1 MLKKIIFFILFFFI
15 PLTAQSKN
23 NSEIIKKFT
32 EKFERL
38 NNIKFDFIQTGNG
51 PSETGT
57 CFLSYPKKLICRYE
71 GDEKKEIIIKD
82 NTLVIIKRKYQRVY
96 YYRVSDSAFATILDK
111 EKIIEQITNIKNISS
126 QDGKLFFEFN
136 NENST
141 SSLQLF
147 LNKDTLDIVGW
158 KTTGYDQQTIVFTIK
173 NSQINTDIIEK
184 FEIPEFNLFGNG
196 N

>member
-15 PLTAQSKN
+15 PLTAQSEN
-23 NSEIIKKFT
+23 NSEIVKKFT
-32 EKFERL
+32 KKFKTI
-38 NNIKFDFIQTGNG
+38 NNIKFDFIQTSNDS
-51 PSETGT
+51 SETGT

-71 GDEKKEIIIKD
+71 GDERKEIIIKD
-82 NTLVIIKRKYQRVY
+82 NTLAIIKRKYQRVY
-96 YYRVSDSAFATILDK
+96 YYRVSDSPFATILDK
-111 EKIIEQITNIKNISS
+111 EKIIEQITNIKNVSS

-173 NSQINTDIIEK
+173 NSQINTDTVEK
-184 FEIPEFNLFGNG
+184 FEIPEFNLFRNG
-196 N
+196 D

>member
-15 PLTAQSKN
+15 PLTVQSKN

-32 EKFERL
+32 EKFETI

-51 PSETGT
+51 PGETGT

-71 GDEKKEIIIKD
+71 GDEGKEIIIKD
-82 NTLVIIKRKYQRVY
+82 NTLAIIKRKYQRVY
-96 YYRVSDSAFATILDK
+96 YYRVSDSPFATILDK
-111 EKIIEQITNIKNISS
+111 EKIIEQITNIKNVYS

>member
-32 EKFERL
+32 EKFETI
-38 NNIKFDFIQTGNG
+38 NNIKFDFIQTSNDS
-51 PSETGT
+51 SETGT
-57 CFLSYPKKLICRYE
+57 CFLSYPKKLICRYA
-71 GDEKKEIIIKD
+71 GDEKKEIIIKN
-82 NTLVIIKRKYQRVY
+82 NTLAIIKRKYQRVY
-96 YYRVSDSAFATILDK
+96 YYRVSDSPFATILDK

-126 QDGKLFFEFN
+126 QDGRLFFEFN
-136 NENST
+136 NKNNT

-147 LNKDTLDIVGW
+147 LNEDTLDIVGW
-158 KTTGYDQQTIVFTIK
+158 KTTGYDQQTIVFKIK
-173 NSQINTDIIEK
+173 NSQINTDTVEK

>member
-15 PLTAQSKN
+15 HLTAQSEN
-23 NSEIIKKFT
+23 NSEIVKKFT
-32 EKFERL
+32 KKFKTI
-38 NNIKFDFIQTGNG
+38 NNIKFDFIQTSNDS
-51 PSETGT
+51 SETGT

-71 GDEKKEIIIKD
+71 GDERKEIIIKD
-82 NTLVIIKRKYQRVY
+82 NTLAIIKRKYQRVY
-96 YYRVSDSAFATILDK
+96 YYRVSDSPFATILDK
-111 EKIIEQITNIKNISS
+111 EKIIEQITNIKNVYS

-173 NSQINTDIIEK
+173 NSQINTDTVEK
-184 FEIPEFNLFGNG
+184 FEIPEFNLFRNG
-196 N
+196 D

>member
-15 PLTAQSKN
+15 PLTAQSEN
-23 NSEIIKKFT
+23 NSEIVKKFT
-32 EKFERL
+32 KKFKTI
-38 NNIKFDFIQTGNG
+38 NNIKFDFIQTSNDS
-51 PSETGT
+51 SETGT

-71 GDEKKEIIIKD
+71 GDERKEIIIKD
-82 NTLVIIKRKYQRVY
+82 NTLAIIKRKYQRVY
-96 YYRVSDSAFATILDK
+96 YYRVSGSPFATILDK
-111 EKIIEQITNIKNISS
+111 EKIIEQITNIKNVSS

-173 NSQINTDIIEK
+173 NSQINTDTVEK
-184 FEIPEFNLFGNG
+184 FEIPEFNLFRNG
-196 N
+196 D

>member
-32 EKFERL
+32 EKFETI
-38 NNIKFDFIQTGNG
+38 NNIKFDFIQTSNDS
-51 PSETGT
+51 SETGT

-82 NTLVIIKRKYQRVY
+82 NTLAIIKRKYQRVY
-96 YYRVSDSAFATILDK
+96 YYQVSDSPFSTILDK
-111 EKIIEQITNIKNISS
+111 EKIIAQITNIKNVSS

-184 FEIPEFNLFGNG
+184 FKIPEFNLFGNG

>member
-15 PLTAQSKN
+15 PLTAQSEN
-23 NSEIIKKFT
+23 NSEIVKKFT
-32 EKFERL
+32 KKFKTI
-38 NNIKFDFIQTGNG
+38 NNIKFDFIQTSNDS
-51 PSETGT
+51 SETGT

-71 GDEKKEIIIKD
+71 GDERKEIIIKD
-82 NTLVIIKRKYQRVY
+82 NTLAIIKRKYQRVY
-96 YYRVSDSAFATILDK
+96 YYRVSGSPFATILDK
-111 EKIIEQITNIKNISS
+111 EKIIEQITNIKNVSS

-158 KTTGYDQQTIVFTIK
+158 KTTGYDQQTIVFKIK
-173 NSQINTDIIEK
+173 NSQINTDTVEK
-184 FEIPEFNLFGNG
+184 FEIPEFNLFRNG
-196 N
+196 D

>member
-1 MLKKIIFFILFFFI
+1 MLKKIIFFILFFFS
-15 PLTAQSKN
+15 PLTAQSKD
-23 NSEIIKKFT
+23 NSEIVKKFT
-32 EKFERL
+32 EKFETI

-71 GDEKKEIIIKD
+71 GDEEKEIIIKD
-82 NTLVIIKRKYQRVY
+82 NTLAIIKRKYQRVY
-96 YYRVSDSAFATILDK
+96 YYRVSDSPFVTILDK

-136 NENST
+136 NENNT

-147 LNKDTLDIVGW
+147 LNKDTLDIIGW
-158 KTTGYDQQTIVFTIK
+158 KTTGYDQQTIVFAIK

>member
-1 MLKKIIFFILFFFI
+1 MLKKIIFLILFFFI
-15 PLTAQSKN
+15 PLIAQSKN

-32 EKFERL
+32 EKFETI
-38 NNIKFDFIQTGNG
+38 NNIKFDFIQTGND

-82 NTLVIIKRKYQRVY
+82 NTLAIIKREYQRVY
-96 YYRVSDSAFATILDK
+96 YYRVSNSPFATILDK
-111 EKIIEQITNIKNISS
+111 EKIIEQIKNIKNVSS

>member
-15 PLTAQSKN
+15 PLTAQSEN
-23 NSEIIKKFT
+23 TSEIVKKFT
-32 EKFERL
+32 KKFKTI
-38 NNIKFDFIQTGNG
+38 NNIKFDFIQTSNDS
-51 PSETGT
+51 SETGT

-71 GDEKKEIIIKD
+71 GDEKKEIIIKN
-82 NTLVIIKRKYQRVY
+82 NTLAIIKRKYQRVY
-96 YYRVSDSAFATILDK
+96 YYRVSDSPFTTILDK
-111 EKIIEQITNIKNISS
+111 EKIIEQITNIKNVSS

-158 KTTGYDQQTIVFTIK
+158 KTTGYDQQTVVFTIK

>member
-15 PLTAQSKN
+15 PLTAQSEN
-23 NSEIIKKFT
+23 NSEIVKKFT
-32 EKFERL
+32 KKFKTI
-38 NNIKFDFIQTGNG
+38 NNIKFDFIQTSNDS
-51 PSETGT
+51 SETGT

-71 GDEKKEIIIKD
+71 GDEWKEIIIKD
-82 NTLVIIKRKYQRVY
+82 NTLAIIKREYQRVY
-96 YYRVSDSAFATILDK
+96 YYRVSNSPFATILDK
-111 EKIIEQITNIKNISS
+111 EKIIEQITNIKNVSS

-158 KTTGYDQQTIVFTIK
+158 KTTGYDQQTVVFTIK

>member
-96 YYRVSDSAFATILDK
+96 YYRVSDSPFTTILDK

>member
-1 MLKKIIFFILFFFI
+1 MLKKIIFFILFFFT

-32 EKFERL
+32 VKFETI
-38 NNIKFDFIQTGNG
+38 NNIKFDFIQTSNDS
-51 PSETGT
+51 SETGT

-71 GDEKKEIIIKD
+71 GDEKKEIIIKN
-82 NTLVIIKRKYQRVY
+82 NTLAIIKRKYQRVY
-96 YYRVSDSAFATILDK
+96 YYRVSDSSFATILDK
-111 EKIIEQITNIKNISS
+111 EKIIEQITNIKNVYS

>member
-15 PLTAQSKN
+15 PLTAQSEN
-23 NSEIIKKFT
+23 NSEIVKKFT
-32 EKFERL
+32 KKFKTI
-38 NNIKFDFIQTGNG
+38 NNIKFDFIQTSNDS
-51 PSETGT
+51 SETGT

-71 GDEKKEIIIKD
+71 GDEGKEIIIKD
-82 NTLVIIKRKYQRVY
+82 NTLAIIKRKYQRVY
-96 YYRVSDSAFATILDK
+96 YYRVSDSPFATILDK
-111 EKIIEQITNIKNISS
+111 EKIIEQITNIKNVSS

-158 KTTGYDQQTIVFTIK
+158 KTTGYDQQTIVFKIK
-173 NSQINTDIIEK
+173 NSQINTDTVEK
-184 FEIPEFNLFGNG
+184 FEIPEFNLFRNG
-196 N
+196 D